1 MTNQQ
6 IRDEAKLKE
15 ALARAK
21 KDGNSEMISW
31 CEQQLD
37 YFKAYRKVEG

>member
-15 ALARAK
+15 ANENLV
-21 KDGNSEMISW
+21 
-31 CEQQLD
+31 
-37 YFKAYRKVEG
+37 KAIRVANQDNPL